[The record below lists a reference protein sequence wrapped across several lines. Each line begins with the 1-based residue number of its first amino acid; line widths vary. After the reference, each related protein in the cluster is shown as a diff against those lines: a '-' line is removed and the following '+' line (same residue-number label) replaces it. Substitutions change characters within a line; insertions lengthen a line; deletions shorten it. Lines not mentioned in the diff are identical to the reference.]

1 MNVLEDFPHL
11 CLNFLI
17 LPLPKRFQLVELLK
31 QKLVALR
38 VLNNFWLEFDQNLT
52 SKPDFFKND
61 SSYSDAVREARQHL
75 FQYLGRVIKLQK
87 SLNLVIPAMQNFDQR
102 VSKLLARVNYDCLI
116 FANTL
121 VPRVLVNLE
130 TF

>member
-1 MNVLEDFPHL
+1 M
-11 CLNFLI
+11 
-17 LPLPKRFQLVELLK
+17 ELLK

-52 SKPDFFKND
+52 SKPEFFKND

-75 FQYLGRVIKLQK
+75 LKYLGRVIKLQK